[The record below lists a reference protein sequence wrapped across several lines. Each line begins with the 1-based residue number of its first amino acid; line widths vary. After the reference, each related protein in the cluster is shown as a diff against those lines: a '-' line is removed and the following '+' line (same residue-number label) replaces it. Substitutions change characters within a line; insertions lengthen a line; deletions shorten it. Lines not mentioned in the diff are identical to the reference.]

1 MSDFDAD
8 RPWQVHPRVA
18 IRPERF
24 GALLYHFETRKL
36 SFLKERTLLGIV
48 DSLDAHTSL
57 RAAVTAAGVRPDDQ
71 GRYLAALGGLAASN
85 MIRER
90 AA

>member
-1 MSDFDAD
+1 MSEFDAD

-36 SFLKERTLLGIV
+36 SFLKERALLSIV
-48 DSLDAHTSL
+48 DSLDSHASM
-57 RAAVTAAGVRPDDQ
+57 REAVVAAGIAPPEQ
-71 GRYLAALGGLAASN
+71 GKYLAALSGLAASN